1 MNRRAMTLI
10 EVAMAVLILSI
21 SMTPLMKSFAENARQ
36 TISATQDSVA
46 SFLVTERME
55 EIIAARYRSSTG
67 YSNVLQAS
75 FSDESPVTNFP
86 AFTRTV
92 TVQEVASDLS
102 TPQTGSGIKRVTVN
116 VSWNS
121 GAKQMQLVRI
131 FADF

>member
-10 EVAMAVLILSI
+10 EVAMAVLILSV
-21 SMTPLMKSFAENARQ
+21 SMAPLVNSFAENARH
-36 TISATQDSVA
+36 TIAATQDSVA

-55 EIIAARYRSSTG
+55 EIIAARYRSPTG
-67 YSNVLQAS
+67 YSAVDQAS
-75 FSDESPVTNFP
+75 FPGESPVTNFP

-102 TPQTGSGIKRVTVN
+102 TAQSGSGIKRVTVN

-131 FADF
+131 FTDF